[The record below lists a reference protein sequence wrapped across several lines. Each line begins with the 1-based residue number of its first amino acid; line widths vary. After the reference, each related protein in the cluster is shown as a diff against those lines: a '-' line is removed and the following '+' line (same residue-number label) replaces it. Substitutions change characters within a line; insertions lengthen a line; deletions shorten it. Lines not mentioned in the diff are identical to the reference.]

1 MKQGNEMMWPYGM
14 TTREVDDFLEETE
27 WLLRQFLL
35 SGYYQTILDFLN
47 EYDVELRDWLVSER
61 GRDDLE

>member
-1 MKQGNEMMWPYGM
+1 MWPYNM
-14 TTREVDDFLEETE
+14 STQEVDEFLEETE
-27 WLLRQFLL
+27 WLLRNFLEA
-35 SGYYQTILDFLN
+35 GYHQTILDFLN